1 MWLSGEIR
9 TKMPPTELPSLRRE
23 NLRMKTK
30 TIKISTYLLHPE
42 KTRRTI
48 LWEQKKCLRMELLQD
63 PHCHEMK
70 VGSLWHLC
78 CASLTHPSLT
88 RFYYHL
94 IDSFILRYLLLLNI
108 IIYESKRFLFAA
120 GIQTGIERTQTTL
133 GWSQE
138 ITLVSKMSN
147 IFRPKYF
154 LFSSSGQLIPHQDTI
169 HQLSTLSITQSSVQS
184 CPTNLM
190 L

>member
-1 MWLSGEIR
+1 MWLLREIP
-9 TKMPPTELPSLRRE
+9 TKVPPPTERHRRE
-23 NLRMKTK
+23 KLRTKTK
-30 TIKISTYLLHPE
+30 TIKISTYLLHLE

-70 VGSLWHLC
+70 VGSMWHLC
-78 CASLTHPSLT
+78 CPSLTQPSLT

-108 IIYESKRFLFAA
+108 IIYESKRFLFTA
-120 GIQTGIERTQTTL
+120 GFQTGIERTQTTL

-138 ITLVSKMSN
+138 HLSVKCQIFLDQN
-147 IFRPKYF
+147 IFYF
-154 LFSSSGQLIPHQDTI
+154 LRL
-169 HQLSTLSITQSSVQS
+169 V
-184 CPTNLM
+184 N
-190 L
+190 